1 MFTPLRGLRRLF
13 WPPCRPLR
21 RLPRA
26 APRIAVAWVAAL
38 SIAVA
43 WLAPRGVAWADDP
56 LAVARKAVAESDYVA
71 ARPAL
76 IAALDAGGRGR
87 DDLLEIYR
95 LTGIV
100 EAALGDVRA
109 ATEAFTHLL
118 ALSPTAALPAG
129 TSPKITRPFD
139 AAAQYVASHGALD
152 VKAELRA
159 GAPVVMLVVASDPLN
174 MVATARVVSTV
185 DGGPERSADIAVAS
199 ERTDIALSAGQRIRA
214 RVAALDVHGNRL
226 VEIAVVREP
235 VTAQVQAPARTARV
249 VRAEPRPVYLRW
261 WPYAAAGVA
270 VLGAAGYF
278 GLAARSETDDLQRI
292 IADSAH
298 HTYGDARA
306 VEDRARRDVLFAN
319 IGFGVAGALAI
330 TAGVLYL
337 TAPGDRVETL
347 SVAPAPGGG
356 QLVLG
361 GTF

>member
-1 MFTPLRGLRRLF
+1 MTTRLRHHRGNRRLAGLAPGRGLR
-13 WPPCRPLR
+13 W
-21 RLPRA
+21 
-26 APRIAVAWVAAL
+26 IAL
-38 SIAVA
+38 A
-43 WLAPRGVAWADDP
+43 WLALALEGIAWADDP
-56 LAVARKAVAESDYVA
+56 LARARKAVAESDYVA

-76 IAALDAGGRGR
+76 IVALDAGGRGR

-118 ALSPTAALPAG
+118 ALSPTATLPAG

-139 AAAQYVASHGALD
+139 AASQYIASHGSLE

-174 MVATARVVSTV
+174 MVATARVVSSV
-185 DGGPERSADIAVAS
+185 DGGPERSQDIAVAS
-199 ERTDIALSAGQRIRA
+199 ERTDIALSAGQRIHA

-235 VTAQVQAPARTARV
+235 PPPPVQVVAPPRTTRV
-249 VRAEPRPVYLRW
+249 VPAAARPIYLRW

-270 VLGAAGYF
+270 ALGAAGYF
-278 GLAARSETDDLQRI
+278 GLAARSETDDLNRI

-306 VEDRARRDVLFAN
+306 VEDRARRDVLLAN
-319 IGFGVAGALAI
+319 IGFGAAGALAI
-330 TAGVLYL
+330 AAGVLYL
-337 TAPGDRVETL
+337 TAPRDRVETL
-347 SVAPAPGGG
+347 GVAPAPGGG

-361 GTF
+361 GRF